1 MKKREISLVGVLLLS
16 LVLVM
21 NSIAMAETQP
31 FFDLSTPENALRSLR
46 EARIFNGPEEVMQCL
61 SQEYSEEERALL
73 AVRFYLDFRKLI
85 LRGKSGETFEKHM
98 QHQRIL
104 DQYYYKR
111 MQIDADEYVVWW
123 EMSGDYVV
131 SEPYLAAREGLE
143 WKIKIEFLGD

>member
-1 MKKREISLVGVLLLS
+1 MKKREISLVGVLLLG
-16 LVLVM
+16 LVLGIS
-21 NSIAMAETQP
+21 SIAMAEIQP

-61 SQEYSEEERALL
+61 SQEYSKEERALL

-85 LRGKSGETFEKHM
+85 LTGKSGEAFEKHM

-131 SEPYLAAREGLE
+131 SEPYLAVREGLE
-143 WKIKIEFLGD
+143 WKIKIKFLEY